1 MSHEPKYP
9 WRLST
14 NERYREVVRLLI
26 GLSSAALLLP
36 VFFAREFLAIQ
47 STKPLKEIFTCSLY
61 WSWGLLAL
69 AIFSGILFH
78 YFSAKWVRLAWG
90 KSAGVLG
97 KAVSEGFIEA
107 ALNLTFWL
115 NVLSFMMG
123 LGLVLLFFVG
133 YEASS

>member
-1 MSHEPKYP
+1 
-9 WRLST
+9 
-14 NERYREVVRLLI
+14 
-26 GLSSAALLLP
+26 LLP

-61 WSWGLLAL
+61 WSWGLLGL

-97 KAVSEGFIEA
+97 QEVSDGFVEG
-107 ALNLTFWL
+107 ALNITFWL
-115 NVLSFMMG
+115 NVLSFMAG